1 VYACPQA
8 VWNAYVLSMR
18 QAGFTAAV
26 PMYAASG
33 LLTYGASEDMDH
45 IIATLQAAGLCSEV
59 LYKELYIPQAELD
72 GVPCCFF
79 SSVLLFV
86 YCSRDLIFGA
96 NPAKCSVLC
105 CLVPSKPSQMSAN
118 YIGKGLDP
126 GQIHGC
132 AIMADIIIM

>member
-72 GVPCCFF
+72 GVLLSPMLLSIHCSCDLLLYLA
-79 SSVLLFV
+79 LLFV
-86 YCSRDLIFGA
+86 S
-96 NPAKCSVLC
+96 CSVT
-105 CLVPSKPSQMSAN
+105 SGS
-118 YIGKGLDP
+118 G
-126 GQIHGC
+126 
-132 AIMADIIIM
+132 

>member
-1 VYACPQA
+1 MREQCGLQGSPLPCVRRSSTHPAAMWSRRGCVLCTQA

-72 GVPCCFF
+72 GVPGCLCHPMLLLTCYSCDILLCF
-79 SSVLLFV
+79 VLLFL
-86 YCSRDLIFGA
+86 YCCVTSCTG
-96 NPAKCSVLC
+96 
-105 CLVPSKPSQMSAN
+105 
-118 YIGKGLDP
+118 
-126 GQIHGC
+126 
-132 AIMADIIIM
+132 